1 VSQQINLY
9 SPVFRKQTKVFSA
22 AAMLQG
28 VGLIVLVIAV
38 FYFYMAAQSSL
49 LELRVVE
56 SAQLLK
62 SELERLKV
70 YGALESPAERARS
83 VAERRKAV
91 EDSLASQAAVLEMLQ
106 ASFGRTDG
114 YSELLRALARVSV
127 EGVWLTRVQFSEAGG
142 ELSIA
147 GRASRP
153 DLVPVYLE
161 RLRGDRALRTQEFTQ
176 LELARPLAE
185 AKPGAAPPTYV
196 EFMLS
201 STVEAAKGK

>member
-49 LELRVVE
+49 LELRAVE

-70 YGALESPAERARS
+70 YGVLESPAERARS
-83 VAERRKAV
+83 VAERRKAA
-91 EDSLASQAAVLEMLQ
+91 EDSLASQTAVLEMLQ

-176 LELARPLAE
+176 LELARPPAE

-196 EFMLS
+196 EFMFS
-201 STVEAAKGK
+201 STVEAAKAK